1 MDIPRPTTMLVRQT
15 NAYWGLSPEDRLR
28 WDAATTL
35 VAREAIVQEHRTR
48 HGLDDLFGAGR
59 AQQAGAAEQAE
70 QGAPAPLETAAEREE
85 RFWQAAIFLQE
96 LAAEQGAE
104 QAAEQEYEPENN
116 LFGDLDAFGT

>member
-1 MDIPRPTTMLVRQT
+1 MDIPRPTNMLVRQT

-35 VAREAIVQEHRTR
+35 AAREAIVQEHRTR

-59 AQQAGAAEQAE
+59 AAEQAEEAE
-70 QGAPAPLETAAEREE
+70 QGAPAPLETAA
-85 RFWQAAIFLQE
+85 
-96 LAAEQGAE
+96 G

>member
-1 MDIPRPTTMLVRQT
+1 MLVRQT

-59 AQQAGAAEQAE
+59 AGAQAGAAEQA
-70 QGAPAPLETAAEREE
+70 GRAERAE
-85 RFWQAAIFLQE
+85 Q
-96 LAAEQGAE
+96 AEQGA
-104 QAAEQEYEPENN
+104 AAEQEYEPENN

>member
-1 MDIPRPTTMLVRQT
+1 MLVRQT

-35 VAREAIVQEHRTR
+35 VEREAIVQEHRTR

-59 AQQAGAAEQAE
+59 AA
-70 QGAPAPLETAAEREE
+70 LEREE

-96 LAAEQGAE
+96 LAAG

>member
-1 MDIPRPTTMLVRQT
+1 MDIPRPTMLVRQT

-59 AQQAGAAEQAE
+59 AAEEAV

-96 LAAEQGAE
+96 LAAEQAAGQAAE
-104 QAAEQEYEPENN
+104 QGAAEQEYEPENN

>member
-1 MDIPRPTTMLVRQT
+1 MDLIPRPTNMLVRQT

-35 VAREAIVQEHRTR
+35 AAREAIEQEHRTR

-59 AQQAGAAEQAE
+59 ARAQAGPAEQAPA
-70 QGAPAPLETAAEREE
+70 APAALETAAEREE

-96 LAAEQGAE
+96 LAAGQ
-104 QAAEQEYEPENN
+104 EPENN

>member
-1 MDIPRPTTMLVRQT
+1 MDIPRPTNMLVRQT

-35 VAREAIVQEHRTR
+35 AAREAIVQEHRTR

-59 AQQAGAAEQAE
+59 ARAPAPAAEQAE
-70 QGAPAPLETAAEREE
+70 QGAPAALETREE

-96 LAAEQGAE
+96 LAAEQGA
-104 QAAEQEYEPENN
+104 AEQGAQQAYEPENN

>member
-1 MDIPRPTTMLVRQT
+1 MDLMDIPRPTMLVRQT

-35 VAREAIVQEHRTR
+35 AAREAIEQEHRTR

-59 AQQAGAAEQAE
+59 AGAGAQQAEQGAPAAPAALETAAEQAE
-70 QGAPAPLETAAEREE
+70 QGA
-85 RFWQAAIFLQE
+85 
-96 LAAEQGAE
+96 
-104 QAAEQEYEPENN
+104 AAEQEYEPENN